1 MTKKMEGDI
10 KGWIKTGW
18 NELNNTV
25 KDHVGWNELNNTVKD
40 HVEWSDIFCKSGE
53 NV

>member
-10 KGWIKTGW
+10 KEWMKTGW
-18 NELNNTV
+18 NELN
-25 KDHVGWNELNNTVKD
+25 KTVKD
-40 HVEWSDIFCKSGE
+40 HVEWRDIFCKSGE